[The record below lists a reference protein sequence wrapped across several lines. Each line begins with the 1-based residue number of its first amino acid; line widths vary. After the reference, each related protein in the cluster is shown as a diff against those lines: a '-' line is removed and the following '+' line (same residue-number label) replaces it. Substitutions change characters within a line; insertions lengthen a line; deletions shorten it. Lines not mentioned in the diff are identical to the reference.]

1 MAWSLLIRGGTVV
14 DGSGA
19 PARTADVAVEGERV
33 VAVAPQLSGPAERV
47 IDAAGHVVTPGFIDM
62 HSHSD
67 LFYFACPSA
76 ESKIRQGVT
85 TEVVGMCSFSQ
96 APLRPDQRD
105 IVRGWAG
112 GIGASLDLRWETFA
126 QYLDALRAMR
136 PSVNVAH
143 FVGHGALRI
152 AAMGFEARPAGA
164 DDVKGMQRLLGEALD
179 AGAFGFS
186 TGLVYAPSAYSN
198 TEELIALAKSMSSR
212 GGYYF
217 SHIRGES
224 SMLLDSINE
233 AIRIGEEA
241 GVGVQVSHVKASGKE
256 NWPKIDAA
264 LRLFETARAR
274 GVDVLGDVYPYNAGS
289 TKLDNMMPAWAHDGG
304 IARLLERLADR
315 TTRRRIVEEC
325 LIDGERWGTVSQ
337 GGIGFDQVFI
347 ASCRRRELE
356 GLNLAQIAR
365 QAGQPPAEVLM
376 NLLLE
381 EKCTVGMVSFSQSI
395 DNVAKVLAHPALM
408 IGSDSIPLYEGDGD
422 RPGKPHPRTYGT
434 FPRVLGEYARERKLF
449 SLETAAGLLRRS
461 RGGRPGDGEGRVD
474 LCRAPSLSDR
484 HPLRTRQRRR
494 RRRRWPHGRRPSR
507 TDPDAALSLVEQTP
521 KPLGTPRRSRRALV
535 TGRRLD

>member
-1 MAWSLLIRGGTVV
+1 MAWSLLVKNGSLI

-19 PARTADVAVEGERV
+19 PARAADVAVEGDRI
-33 VAVAPQLSGPAERV
+33 VAVGHGLTGEAARV
-47 IDAAGHVVTPGFIDM
+47 IDAAGHAVAPGFIDM

-76 ESKIRQGVT
+76 ESKVRQGVT

-96 APLRPDQRD
+96 APLRPDQRE
-105 IVRGWAG
+105 IVQGWAG
-112 GIGASLDLRWETFA
+112 GIGASLDMRWETFA
-126 QYLDALRAMR
+126 QYLDALRAIR

-152 AAMGFEARPAGA
+152 AALGFEARPAGA
-164 DDVKGMQRLLGEALD
+164 DDLSSMERLLGEAMD

-186 TGLVYAPSAYSN
+186 TGLVYAPSAYSD
-198 TEELIALAKSMSSR
+198 TAELIALAKSMSSR

-233 AIRIGEEA
+233 AIRIGEEG

-264 LRLFETARAR
+264 LRLFETTRAR

-304 IARLLERLADR
+304 I
-315 TTRRRIVEEC
+315 
-325 LIDGERWGTVSQ
+325 
-337 GGIGFDQVFI
+337 GFDQVFI
-347 ASCRRRELE
+347 ATCKRRELE

-365 QAGQPPAEVLM
+365 QSGMAPAEVLM

-395 DNVAKVLAHPALM
+395 ENVSKVLAHPALM
-408 IGSDSIPLYEGDGD
+408 VGSDSIPLYKGEGD

-434 FPRVLGEYARERKLF
+434 FPRVLGEYARERRLF
-449 SLETAAGLLRRS
+449 SLETAVHKMTGMAATRIGLRERGLVKPGFFADLTVFDPATVKDESTYAEPHRYPTGIPYVMVNGAVVVDNS
-461 RGGRPGDGEGRVD
+461 R
-474 LCRAPSLSDR
+474 
-484 HPLRTRQRRR
+484 
-494 RRRRWPHGRRPSR
+494 
-507 TDPDAALSLVEQTP
+507 
-521 KPLGTPRRSRRALV
+521 LGSAR
-535 TGRRLD
+535 TGRILAPK

>member
-1 MAWSLLIRGGTVV
+1 VAWSLLVRNGSLIDGT
-14 DGSGA
+14 GA
-19 PARTADVAVEGERV
+19 RARPADVAVEGDRI
-33 VAVAPQLSGPAERV
+33 VAVAPRLDGAAART
-47 IDAAGHVVTPGFIDM
+47 IDARGHVVAPGFIDM

-96 APLRPDQRD
+96 APLCPGREDS
-105 IVRGWAG
+105 VRGWAG
-112 GIGASLDLRWETFA
+112 GIVGSDIFLDLRWATFA
-126 QYLDALRAMR
+126 QYLDALRAIR
-136 PSVNVAH
+136 PSVNIAH

-152 AAMGFEARPAGA
+152 AAMAGEARPAGA
-164 DDVKGMQRLLGEALD
+164 DDLKAMQRLLAEAMD

-186 TGLVYAPSAYSN
+186 TGLVYAPSAYSD
-198 TEELIALAKSMSSR
+198 TAELIALAKSIASR

-233 AIRIGEEA
+233 AIRIGEEG
-241 GVGVQVSHVKASGKE
+241 GVSVQVSHVKASGRE

-264 LRLFETARAR
+264 LRLLDTARAR
-274 GVDVLGDVYPYNAGS
+274 GVDMSGDVYPYNAGS
-289 TKLDNMMPAWAHDGG
+289 TKLDNMMPTWAHDGG
-304 IARLLERLADR
+304 TAKLLERLADR
-315 TTRRRIVEEC
+315 ATRRRIVEEC

-347 ASCRRRELE
+347 ATCRRRELE
-356 GLNLAQIAR
+356 GLSLAQIAR
-365 QAGQPPAEVLM
+365 QSGLAPAETLM

-381 EKCTVGMVSFSQSI
+381 QKCTVGMVSFSQSI
-395 DNVAKVLAHPALM
+395 ENVAKVLAHPALM

-449 SLETAAGLLRRS
+449 PLETAVHKMTGMCAARLRLRDRGLVREGYAADLAIFDPRTVKDESTFADPHRYPTGIPYVVVNGAVVVD
-461 RGGRPGDGEGRVD
+461 GGRMRPLPAGRV
-474 LCRAPSLSDR
+474 L
-484 HPLRTRQRRR
+484 
-494 RRRRWPHGRRPSR
+494 
-507 TDPDAALSLVEQTP
+507 TP
-521 KPLGTPRRSRRALV
+521 
-535 TGRRLD
+535 

>member
-14 DGSGA
+14 DGSGSPGRA
-19 PARTADVAVEGERV
+19 ADVAIEGERV
-33 VAVAPQLSGPAERV
+33 AAVGPGLSGQAERV
-47 IDAAGHVVTPGFIDM
+47 IDAAGKVVSPGFIDM

-112 GIGASLDLRWETFA
+112 GIGASLDLNWETFA
-126 QYLDALRAMR
+126 QYLDALRSVR

-152 AAMGFEARPAGA
+152 AAMGFEARPAGR
-164 DDVKGMQRLLGEALD
+164 DDLKGMQRLLGEAMD

-198 TEELIALAKSMSSR
+198 TDELIALAKSMSSR

-233 AIRIGEEA
+233 AIRIGEEG

-304 IARLLERLADR
+304 IGKLLERLADR
-315 TTRRRIVEEC
+315 ATRRRIVEEC

-347 ASCRRRELE
+347 ATCKRRELE

-365 QAGQPPAEVLM
+365 QSGMAPAEVLM

-395 DNVAKVLAHPALM
+395 ENVSKVLAHPALM
-408 IGSDSIPLYEGDGD
+408 VGSDSIPLYEGEGD

-434 FPRVLGEYARERKLF
+434 FPRVLGEYARERRLF
-449 SLETAAGLLRRS
+449 SLETAVHKMTGMAATRIGLRERGLVKPGFFADLTVFDPATVKDESTYAEPHRYPTGIPYVLVNGAVVVD
-461 RGGRPGDGEGRVD
+461 GGRLGPARPGRV
-474 LCRAPSLSDR
+474 LAP
-484 HPLRTRQRRR
+484 
-494 RRRRWPHGRRPSR
+494 
-507 TDPDAALSLVEQTP
+507 
-521 KPLGTPRRSRRALV
+521 K
-535 TGRRLD
+535 

>member
-1 MAWSLLIRGGTVV
+1 VV
-14 DGSGA
+14 DGSGS
-19 PARTADVAVEGERV
+19 PARAADVAVEGERIA
-33 VAVAPQLSGPAERV
+33 AVGPGLSGQADRV
-47 IDAAGHVVTPGFIDM
+47 IDAAGTMVSPGFFDM

-112 GIGASLDLRWETFA
+112 GIGASLDLDWETFA
-126 QYLDALRAMR
+126 QYLDALRAVR
-136 PSVNVAH
+136 PSVNIAH

-152 AAMGFEARPAGA
+152 AAMGFEARPAGS
-164 DDVKGMQRLLGEALD
+164 DDMKGMQRLLGEAMD

-186 TGLVYAPSAYSN
+186 TGLVYAPSAYSD
-198 TEELIALAKSMSSR
+198 TAELIALAKSMSSR

-233 AIRIGEEA
+233 AIRIGEEG
-241 GVGVQVSHVKASGKE
+241 GVAVQVSHVKASGKE

-289 TKLDNMMPAWAHDGG
+289 TKLDNMMPTWAHDGG
-304 IARLLERLADR
+304 IGKLLERLADR
-315 TTRRRIVEEC
+315 ATRRRIVEEC

-347 ASCRRRELE
+347 ATCKRRELE

-365 QAGQPPAEVLM
+365 QSGMAPAEVLM

-395 DNVAKVLAHPALM
+395 ENVSKVLAHPALM
-408 IGSDSIPLYEGDGD
+408 IGSDSIPLYEGEGD

-434 FPRVLGEYARERKLF
+434 FPRVLGEYARERRLF
-449 SLETAAGLLRRS
+449 SMETAVHKMTGMAATRLGLRE
-461 RGGRPGDGEGRVD
+461 RGVVQPGYFADLTVFDPATVKDESTYAEPHRYPTGIPYVLVNGAVVVDNGRMGAARPGRI
-474 LCRAPSLSDR
+474 LS
-484 HPLRTRQRRR
+484 
-494 RRRRWPHGRRPSR
+494 
-507 TDPDAALSLVEQTP
+507 P
-521 KPLGTPRRSRRALV
+521 K
-535 TGRRLD
+535 